1 MSLEIKK
8 NSEIIKII
16 QELEGVISCNLTGGS
31 DIEEIHIIADKKR
44 DPKRIVRDVETV
56 FLVHVDKKIDHKKIS
71 IAQIQN
77 SFSEGVNA
85 AEDNR
90 IELVS
95 IYTEN
100 NRSRCNVEMKIN
112 EEKVKESFEAQ
123 IGENIEKLIGRSVLT
138 VLNKYLDFS
147 AQLIVDDIF
156 TIKGKEELVIAQ
168 ISMYNPDNNMMQEK
182 LVGAVYVNNDISLA
196 IAKACLKAV
205 NRRICLYI

>member
-1 MSLEIKK
+1 MSIELKK
-8 NSEIIKII
+8 NSEIKKLI
-16 QELEGVISCNLTGGS
+16 QELDGVISCNLTGGS
-31 DIEEIHIIADKKR
+31 EVEEIHIIADKKR

-56 FLVHVDKKIDHKKIS
+56 FLVHIDKKIDHKKIS
-71 IAQIQN
+71 IAQIES
-77 SFSEGVNA
+77 SFSKSVSDVS
-85 AEDNR
+85 DNR

-100 NRSRCNVEMKIN
+100 NRSRCNIEMKIN
-112 EEKVKESFEAQ
+112 EQKVKESFEAQ

-138 VLNKYLDFS
+138 VLNKYLDFN

-205 NRRICLYI
+205 NRKICFYI

>member
-1 MSLEIKK
+1 MKTEIKK
-8 NSEIIKII
+8 MI
-16 QELEGVISCNLTGGS
+16 QELDGVVSCNLTGG
-31 DIEEIHIIADKKR
+31 DEIDEIHIIADKKR

-56 FLVHVDKKIDHKKIS
+56 FMVHIDRKIDHKKIS
-71 IAQIQN
+71 IAQIES
-77 SFSEGVNA
+77 SFSESIRDVS
-85 AEDNR
+85 DNR

-112 EEKVKESFEAQ
+112 EQTVKESFEVQ

-138 VLNKYLDFS
+138 ILNKYLDFD
-147 AQLIVDDIF
+147 AQLVIDDIF

-168 ISMYNPDNNMMQEK
+168 ISMYNPDNNLIQKK
-182 LVGAVYVNNDISLA
+182 LVGSVYVNNDISLA

-205 NRRICLYI
+205 NRKICMHL

>member
-1 MSLEIKK
+1 MNTEIKK
-8 NSEIIKII
+8 MI
-16 QELEGVISCNLTGGS
+16 QELEGVVSCNLTGGAEI
-31 DIEEIHIIADKKR
+31 DEIHIIADKKR

-56 FLVHVDKKIDHKKIS
+56 FMVHIDKKIDHKKIS
-71 IAQIQN
+71 IAQIES
-77 SFSEGVNA
+77 SFSESLRDVS
-85 AEDNR
+85 DNR

-112 EEKVKESFEAQ
+112 EQKVKESFEVQ

-138 VLNKYLDFS
+138 ILNKYLDFDS
-147 AQLIVDDIF
+147 QMVIDDIF

-168 ISMYNPDNNMMQEK
+168 ISIYNPDNNLIQKK

-205 NRRICLYI
+205 NRKICMHI

>member
-1 MSLEIKK
+1 MNKKIK
-8 NSEIIKII
+8 NMI
-16 QELEGVISCNLTGGS
+16 QELEGVVSCNLTGS
-31 DIEEIHIIADKKR
+31 DQIDEIHIIADKRR

-56 FLVHVDKKIDHKKIS
+56 CLVHNDFKIDHKKIS
-71 IAQIQN
+71 IAQIEN
-77 SFSEGVNA
+77 SFSESMN
-85 AEDNR
+85 EISDNR

-100 NRSRCNVEMKIN
+100 NRSRCNVEMLIN
-112 EEKVKESFEAQ
+112 EQQVKESFEAQ

-138 VLNKYLDFS
+138 ILNKYLEFE
-147 AQLIVDDIF
+147 AQMVIDDIF

-168 ISMYNPDNNMMQEK
+168 ISMYNPENNLMQKK

-205 NRRICLYI
+205 NRRICRYI

>member
-1 MSLEIKK
+1 MKTEIKK
-8 NSEIIKII
+8 MI
-16 QELEGVISCNLTGGS
+16 QELEGVVSCNLTGA
-31 DIEEIHIIADKKR
+31 DEIDEIHIIADKKR

-56 FLVHVDKKIDHKKIS
+56 FMVHIDRKIDHKKIS
-71 IAQIQN
+71 IAQIES
-77 SFSEGVNA
+77 SFSESLRDVS
-85 AEDNR
+85 DNR

-112 EEKVKESFEAQ
+112 EHKVKESFEVQ
-123 IGENIEKLIGRSVLT
+123 IGENIEKFIGRSVLT
-138 VLNKYLDFS
+138 ILNKYLDFDS
-147 AQLIVDDIF
+147 QMVIDDIF

-168 ISMYNPDNNMMQEK
+168 ISMYNPDHNLIQKK

-205 NRRICLYI
+205 NRKICMYI

>member
-1 MSLEIKK
+1 MNTEIKK
-8 NSEIIKII
+8 MI
-16 QELEGVISCNLTGGS
+16 QELDGVVSCNLTGG
-31 DIEEIHIIADKKR
+31 DEIDEIHIIADKKR

-56 FLVHVDKKIDHKKIS
+56 FMVHIDRKIDHKKIS
-71 IAQIQN
+71 IAQIES
-77 SFSEGVNA
+77 SFSESIRDVS
-85 AEDNR
+85 DNR

-112 EEKVKESFEAQ
+112 EQKVQESFEAQ

-138 VLNKYLDFS
+138 ILNKYLDFN
-147 AQLIVDDIF
+147 AQMVIDDIF

-168 ISMYNPDNNMMQEK
+168 ISMYNPDNNLMQKK

-205 NRRICLYI
+205 NRRICKYI

>member
-1 MSLEIKK
+1 MNTEIKK
-8 NSEIIKII
+8 MI
-16 QELEGVISCNLTGGS
+16 QELEGVVSCNLTGGEEI
-31 DIEEIHIIADKKR
+31 DEIHIIADKKR

-56 FLVHVDKKIDHKKIS
+56 FMVHIDRKIDHKKIS
-71 IAQIQN
+71 IAQIES
-77 SFSEGVNA
+77 SFSESIREA
-85 AEDNR
+85 SDNR

-112 EEKVKESFEAQ
+112 EQKIKESFEVQ

-138 VLNKYLDFS
+138 ILNKYLDFDS
-147 AQLIVDDIF
+147 QMVIDDIF

-168 ISMYNPDNNMMQEK
+168 ISMYNPDNNLIQKK

-205 NRRICLYI
+205 NRKICMHL